1 MEEGRKRNQ
10 SVLLRFSNAEMD
22 FLQLKMR
29 EAGIRNREAYLRKM
43 ALDGYI
49 INIDFSELKEL
60 INAFNRVGN
69 NLNQIAKVANTYGEV
84 SMTEVNKFWNETN
97 RLFFKLD
104 KVIDQWRDK

>member
-1 MEEGRKRNQ
+1 MEESRKRNR

-22 FLQLKMR
+22 FLQQKMN

-49 INIDFSELKEL
+49 IRIDFSELKEFTVAL
-60 INAFNRVGN
+60 NRIGN

-84 SMTEVNKFWNETN
+84 SMPEVHEFEAEVNKIFG
-97 RLFFKLD
+97 KID
-104 KVIDQWRDK
+104 KVIRLWLNS